1 MGQKTELVWLAGHLW
16 PSSRSL
22 GTSYLFQRPEIL
34 QRSFGTVFKCG
45 KLLLCVFLGTV
56 VRGAD
61 TPPPMKWSLAPLPG
75 DSCAQPWQGVAFRP
89 PWCEILGLVLCHFG
103 SR

>member
-61 TPPPMKWSLAPLPG
+61 TPPHEMVPCSFAWRQLCPALAGCSFPPSL
-75 DSCAQPWQGVAFRP
+75 V
-89 PWCEILGLVLCHFG
+89 
-103 SR
+103 